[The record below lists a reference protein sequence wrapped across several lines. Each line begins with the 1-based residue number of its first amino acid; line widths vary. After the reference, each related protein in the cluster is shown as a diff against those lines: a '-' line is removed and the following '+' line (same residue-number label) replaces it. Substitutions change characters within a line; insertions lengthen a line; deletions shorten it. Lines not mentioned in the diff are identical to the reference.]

1 MPEILKLR
9 MNGFANGPSG
19 ATLRRGILRRFTTM
33 HMKTTLLCLALT
45 TGLLSAE
52 EPAVFN
58 ELKLKDGTVLKA
70 AKVLR
75 EQPDGL
81 YIEHHDGAAKVKF
94 ENLPEAVQKQFG
106 YDAEAAARFVEERDT
121 EQAAKDAADFREKS
135 EAMLAA
141 QKAKLEE
148 DVRRGRE
155 DFFAILATGEYS
167 YPQLDQLLQD
177 SIAALKK
184 AGRDDLAKTLEDDRQ
199 MLRQREITRPAE
211 SLRKE
216 RDQLAAR
223 VRDLENQLM
232 KLNNQPAPPAETST
246 VVWPVYVDRP
256 VYIPH
261 TVVVDHPVDRPS
273 VCPPPGSTPSTPRL
287 TPFSPARPVVS
298 GPAMPNNTPR
308 QTSIPMA
315 PAVRTRPASSGAQV
329 QGAHLWKK

>member
-1 MPEILKLR
+1 ML
-9 MNGFANGPSG
+9 
-19 ATLRRGILRRFTTM
+19 
-33 HMKTTLLCLALT
+33 MKTTLLFFALT
-45 TGLLSAE
+45 TALLSAE

-81 YIEHHDGAAKVKF
+81 YIEHHEGAAKIKF

-106 YDAEAAARFVEERDT
+106 YDPDAAARFERERDSA
-121 EQAAKDAADFREKS
+121 QAAKDAADFREKS

-184 AGRDDLAKTLEDDRQ
+184 AGREDLAETLQDDRQ

-211 SLRKE
+211 NLRRE

-223 VRDLENQLM
+223 VRDLENQLQ
-232 KLNNQPAPPAETST
+232 KLNNQPAPPAETTT

-256 VYIPH
+256 VYIPR
-261 TVVVDHPVDRPS
+261 TVVVDHPPH
-273 VCPPPGSTPSTPRL
+273 CPPPASTPVAPRL
-287 TPFSPARPVVS
+287 TPYSPARPVSPPQPAHPAVT
-298 GPAMPNNTPR
+298 GPARPAFTPR
-308 QTSIPMA
+308 QSVVPMA
-315 PAVRTRPASSGAQV
+315 PAVRFQPASSGAQV
-329 QGAHLWKK
+329 QGSHLWQK